1 MQANSR
7 AFFLLIAVISFGVVG
22 YALYLQHV
30 EGLQPC
36 PLCILQRFAF
46 LGIGVFSLL
55 AALSSATRLLWHGLA
70 MLSGLAGLC
79 VAGYHVSLLLNP
91 KATCGID
98 PIENWVNALPT
109 AKWLPQV
116 FEADGLCVGPMPPVL
131 GLSVPVWSLIW
142 LLILSLTLVVGM
154 IRRERR

>member
-1 MQANSR
+1 
-7 AFFLLIAVISFGVVG
+7 
-22 YALYLQHV
+22 
-30 EGLQPC
+30 
-36 PLCILQRFAF
+36 
-46 LGIGVFSLL
+46 
-55 AALSSATRLLWHGLA
+55 
-70 MLSGLAGLC
+70 
-79 VAGYHVSLLLNP
+79 
-91 KATCGID
+91 ID

-142 LLILSLTLVVGM
+142 LVILSLTLVVAM

>member
-116 FEADGLCVGPMPPVL
+116 FEADGLSVGPMPPVL

-142 LLILSLTLVVGM
+142 LVILSLTLVVGM

>member
-1 MQANSR
+1 MPANSR

-30 EGLQPC
+30 DGLQPC

-55 AALSSATRLLWHGLA
+55 AALSSATRLLWHGLG

-79 VAGYHVSLLLNP
+79 VAAYHVSLLLNP

-142 LLILSLTLVVGM
+142 LVILSLTLVVGM
-154 IRRERR
+154 IRREKR